1 MLSNTLGIKR
11 SKRVGRTE
19 SQQLFMVVHL
29 SFLMLSVVLPV
40 CFYFWPFKLQTTI
53 CLKMLENPQA
63 GFIFILSYSAQGLTQ
78 CINAIAVGDIL
89 ECMYRVYI
97 YRKYILGFSL
107 RFMSL

>member
-11 SKRVGRTE
+11 SKKVGRTE

-63 GFIFILSYSAQGLTQ
+63 GFIFNLSHSAQGLTQ

-89 ECMYRVYI
+89 ECMY
-97 YRKYILGFSL
+97 
-107 RFMSL
+107 